1 MVLVMPEL
9 THLADLIANLDDQGL
24 IQDQLDQIYSV
35 FRQHFEIDGVLVDG
49 SRLKIYLKKSNISQF
64 RNKPETFVHIVTR
77 DAKGSGYRSFDKA
90 RANKI
95 HWIKPILVNCIDSR
109 IHVFDRS
116 HDKTGKPQRYF
127 WFKNKDF
134 VVILRN
140 YHQDNFLVTAFCVD
154 PMTAR
159 KYQKWHQQGACN
171 KKPHI
176 MCGARSL
183 GTATE

>member
-1 MVLVMPEL
+1 MFNLATL
-9 THLADLIANLDDQGL
+9 TIVVPCFNEEEMLPISIPKFLLILEDLICKKLIDDNSKL
-24 IQDQLDQIYSV
+24 M
-35 FRQHFEIDGVLVDG
+35 FIDDG
-49 SRLKIYLKKSNISQF
+49 S
-64 RNKPETFVHIVTR
+64 E
-77 DAKGSGYRSFDKA
+77 
-90 RANKI
+90 
-95 HWIKPILVNCIDSR
+95 
-109 IHVFDRS
+109 
-116 HDKTGKPQRYF
+116 DKT
-127 WFKNKDF
+127 WEI
-134 VVILRN
+134 ILN